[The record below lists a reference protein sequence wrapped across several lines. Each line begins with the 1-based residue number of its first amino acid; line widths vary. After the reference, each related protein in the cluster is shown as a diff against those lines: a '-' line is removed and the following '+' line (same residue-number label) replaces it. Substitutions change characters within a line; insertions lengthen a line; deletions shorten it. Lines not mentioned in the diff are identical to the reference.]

1 MLTCDI
7 CGKKIFTA
15 YPQNWP
21 YKHMSKV
28 FCSEDCRI
36 VYKARDLHKF
46 EYVRLEAPELQGYT
60 VDDLKA
66 VREKHSV
73 TRESLLGC
81 QLIFLQKL
89 CRPEGNGKIYSK
101 F

>member
-1 MLTCDI
+1 MNPNRPTPRRI
-7 CGKKIFTA
+7 TIKMAKVKEKI
-15 YPQNWP
+15 
-21 YKHMSKV
+21 
-28 FCSEDCRI
+28 
-36 VYKARDLHKF
+36 
-46 EYVRLEAPELQGYT
+46 
-60 VDDLKA
+60 LKA

>member
-1 MLTCDI
+1 MSGVPRHITI
-7 CGKKIFTA
+7 KMAKVKEKI
-15 YPQNWP
+15 
-21 YKHMSKV
+21 
-28 FCSEDCRI
+28 
-36 VYKARDLHKF
+36 
-46 EYVRLEAPELQGYT
+46 
-60 VDDLKA
+60 LKA